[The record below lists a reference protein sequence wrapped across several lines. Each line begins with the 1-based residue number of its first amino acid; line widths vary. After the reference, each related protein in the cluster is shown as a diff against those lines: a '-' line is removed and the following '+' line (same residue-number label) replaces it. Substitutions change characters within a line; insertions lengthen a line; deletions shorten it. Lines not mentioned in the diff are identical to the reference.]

1 MDVTF
6 FLSII
11 WIIYGIAGLLG
22 YQNIPEKYKG
32 YSWTVQYK
40 QLAGIGWLILAI
52 PSFVSNF
59 LIRIFTWPHYINLI
73 TIILSGAVSIV
84 YSRYQEKKFSKILAA
99 EQIEVKDT
107 ENE

>member
-1 MDVTF
+1 MDVT
-6 FLSII
+6 LILNII
-11 WIIYGIAGLLG
+11 WIIYGIAGLFG
-22 YQNIPEKYKG
+22 YQKISEKYEG

-52 PSFVSNF
+52 PSIVSNI

-84 YSRYQEKKFSKILAA
+84 YSIYQEKKFSKILAA
-99 EQIEVKDT
+99 EQT
-107 ENE
+107 EKRGDSE